1 MKVHTLKKKK
11 FLEAARIYLLLLSK
25 TSCTSESHKKL
36 LKNSDAWNLNV
47 RAKTMKLLEET

>member
-1 MKVHTLKKKK
+1 MKVHTLKKK

-36 LKNSDAWNLNV
+36 LENSDAWNLNV
-47 RAKTMKLLEET
+47 GAKTMKLLEAT